1 MQAKEKIRSAFFIT
15 FNGNCKRA
23 LTLYQ
28 SCFGGTL
35 NFKNLAQSMGLKETP
50 VVSGCL
56 VSEGIIIYGSDLVHD
71 EGRRTGN
78 HMAFYV
84 HCDSVEER
92 VSLIKKL
99 DEGKQY
105 STYETLGRQKLIE
118 IIDGVGV
125 VWIFGI

>member
-28 SCFGGTL
+28 SCFGGKL
-35 NFKNLAQSMGLKETP
+35 VFENLTPSMGLTEIP

-56 VSEGIIIYGSDLVHD
+56 VSEGIIIYGSDLGHD
-71 EGRRTGN
+71 EGRRPGN
-78 HMAFYV
+78 HMAFYI
-84 HCDSVEER
+84 HCSSVKER
-92 VSLIKKL
+92 LSLIKKI
-99 DEGKQY
+99 DSCERY
-105 STYETLGRQKLIE
+105 STYEALGRQKLIE
-118 IIDGVGV
+118 VTDAFGV